1 MKKQNY
7 LIILLLILTSFSAC
21 EKDDLTYHN
30 DFEKSYKVW
39 ADFKQA
45 ANDSYRY
52 TVETSSWTGT
62 STTTVLTIDEGKVV
76 KRAYV
81 AKSMVSSSNQIVIHE
96 QWEEEGATLNTH
108 TNGSALIT
116 LDKVYEKAKAEWLPK
131 RANTK
136 SYFETKNDGMIS
148 SCGYVEDNCA
158 DDCFVGITITN
169 IEKL

>member
-21 EKDDLTYHN
+21 EKDDYTYSN
-30 DFEKSYKVW
+30 DFEKSYKAW

-62 STTTVLTIDEGKVV
+62 TTTTVLTIDEGKVV
-76 KRAYV
+76 KRSYV

-108 TNGSALIT
+108 PNGSALIT
-116 LDKVYEKAKAEWLPK
+116 LDKVYQKAKTEWLPK
-131 RANTK
+131 RANAK

-148 SCGYVEDNCA
+148 SCGYVDDNCA